1 VALLVL
7 GLITLLSLV
16 SWSRGTVTEWWI
28 QALRRLVGIGI
39 YGIPLALGAG
49 GIWLLLRGLG
59 REPDVDWEIVG
70 GIAALSVLLLT
81 LVHLLWP
88 IPVPQTP
95 DVLLDLARE
104 GQGGGHLGAALG
116 RVFLVT
122 LGFWGSVIVLAFL
135 ILVAILWIGRIS
147 LADLVSSSR
156 QVADGVRGRLH
167 LPDSWSRRLPQ
178 GLEENGLSQMMR
190 RASEPAPPL
199 PTSENGERGASLIN
213 GGRVR
218 EAVRPAPG
226 PQSTRIIGGEEQWEV
241 PSIDQIFEDFST
253 DEISQ
258 P

>member
-1 VALLVL
+1 MAKRKRKKKRSNSSDVLQSFLRGEVLGVALLVL

-39 YGIPLALGAG
+39 YGIPLALAAG
-49 GIWLLLRGLG
+49 GVWLLLRGLG
-59 REPDVDWEIVG
+59 REPDVDWELVG

-135 ILVAILWIGRIS
+135 SGCKAWQEDHHTYQKD
-147 LADLVSSSR
+147 LADARHTYR
-156 QVADGVRGRLH
+156 QR
-167 LPDSWSRRLPQ
+167 
-178 GLEENGLSQMMR
+178 
-190 RASEPAPPL
+190 
-199 PTSENGERGASLIN
+199 T
-213 GGRVR
+213 
-218 EAVRPAPG
+218 
-226 PQSTRIIGGEEQWEV
+226 
-241 PSIDQIFEDFST
+241 
-253 DEISQ
+253 
-258 P
+258 